1 MKFLIINGP
10 NINFIGI
17 REKHIYGDKDYE
29 YLCNLIKEEAEKRN
43 LLVDIVQS
51 NSEGQIIDYIHDAY
65 NKYQGIIINP
75 GAYTHY
81 SYAIY
86 DALKSVMI
94 PSVEVHISN
103 IHARDEF
110 RSKPSLQQAL
120 SRFNK
125 AWTKWI
131 CISLDA
137 MMNLKITGKL
147 TCYFYL
153 HCFYKHLGPVVLT
166 RFY

>member
-1 MKFLIINGP
+1 MKILVINGP

-17 REKHIYGDKDYE
+17 REKNIYGDKDYE
-29 YLCNLIKEEAEKRN
+29 YLCSLIQEEAKKRN
-43 LLVDIVQS
+43 LSVDIVQS
-51 NSEGQIIDYIHDAY
+51 NSEGHIIDYIHGAY

-110 RSKPSLQQAL
+110 RSKSVTAAA
-120 SRFNK
+120 SVG
-125 AWTKWI
+125 I
-131 CISLDA
+131 ISGFGLNSYVLALDA
-137 MMNLKITGKL
+137 IKNVIE
-147 TCYFYL
+147 
-153 HCFYKHLGPVVLT
+153 
-166 RFY
+166 

>member
-75 GAYTHY
+75 E
-81 SYAIY
+81 
-86 DALKSVMI
+86 
-94 PSVEVHISN
+94 P
-103 IHARDEF
+103 
-110 RSKPSLQQAL
+110 
-120 SRFNK
+120 
-125 AWTKWI
+125 
-131 CISLDA
+131 
-137 MMNLKITGKL
+137 IT
-147 TCYFYL
+147 
-153 HCFYKHLGPVVLT
+153 
-166 RFY
+166 